1 MPCQWDSET
10 AEGNSWMCESVHK
23 LYDVT
28 AVVVVGVKLATIG
41 KSASASSAQNQVSWW
56 VEMMPGKVSVG

>member
-1 MPCQWDSET
+1 
-10 AEGNSWMCESVHK
+10 MCESVHK

-41 KSASASSAQNQVSWW
+41 KSASASSAQNQVS
-56 VEMMPGKVSVG
+56 